1 MDEDRCEDRV
11 LCYKSKL
18 WLVSLKCS
26 IRMSFSAPKQ
36 MKTKIAQ
43 AFIYLSPFLR
53 NPSLG
58 RTYENFHFE

>member
-1 MDEDRCEDRV
+1 MVEDLLQPLV

-18 WLVSLKCS
+18 WLVSLKYS

-58 RTYENFHFE
+58 RTYENFRFE